1 MDKKYNILKPV
12 RNKNLIRLGRKA
24 DGGYVVDKE
33 IVHNTNFLITF
44 GLGPDWSFEL
54 DYIKHNPNIKIF
66 MYDYTVSSFP
76 YVKEIWKYLR
86 RFLTFRAKLKDV
98 LDRVTYLKNYLN
110 FLKLKEVNFYPEKI
124 TFPIKEKIDTDID
137 KVFSRLPVDAK
148 VVLKSD
154 IEGSE
159 FDVIDGILKY
169 HSKIKMII
177 FEFHWM
183 NKNEKIFLESL
194 SKLKN
199 KFNIIHIHGNNHCE
213 KLPSGL
219 PIALEMTLLN
229 KDIQKD
235 VGEYVKNF
243 PIQDLDY
250 PNNPYKEDLVFSFP
264 D

>member
-1 MDKKYNILKPV
+1 MDKKYNILKPI

-44 GLGPDWSFEL
+44 DLGPVGL
-54 DYIKHNPNIKIF
+54 LNNYIKHNPNIKIF

-213 KLPSGL
+213 KLPVVYQ
-219 PIALEMTLLN
+219 LL
-229 KDIQKD
+229 
-235 VGEYVKNF
+235 
-243 PIQDLDY
+243 
-250 PNNPYKEDLVFSFP
+250 
-264 D
+264 

>member
-1 MDKKYNILKPV
+1 MDKKYNILKPI

-124 TFPIKEKIDTDID
+124 TFPIII
-137 KVFSRLPVDAK
+137 
-148 VVLKSD
+148 
-154 IEGSE
+154 SE
-159 FDVIDGILKY
+159 
-169 HSKIKMII
+169 SM
-177 FEFHWM
+177 
-183 NKNEKIFLESL
+183 
-194 SKLKN
+194 
-199 KFNIIHIHGNNHCE
+199 
-213 KLPSGL
+213 
-219 PIALEMTLLN
+219 
-229 KDIQKD
+229 
-235 VGEYVKNF
+235 
-243 PIQDLDY
+243 
-250 PNNPYKEDLVFSFP
+250 
-264 D
+264 